1 MQKILVTGSN
11 GRFGKIL
18 QNLNSKKFIFRNK
31 QQCNILSS
39 KSIFNNLKKYRPSH
53 ILHLAGLSRP
63 MILHEK
69 DIIKSIDL
77 NIVGTCNLVKE
88 ASKLGIKIIYLSTS
102 YVYPGKK
109 GNYKEEDAV
118 KPWNN
123 YSWSKLGGECAVQ
136 MYKNSL
142 IIRMCMTEKPF
153 IHKKAYVNVKTN
165 FMYQEDA
172 ARIILKLG
180 KTTIRT
186 IKNKS
191 IAPKTLFRAAAIL
204 LPLITLSYF
213 SVSQQ
218 EKINTVYEQMATLN
232 PFPSA
237 KSISKTPDL
246 KTKRTIEIKSDPINE
261 SNAIFSQKTYYI
273 IAGAFAVEENAN
285 RMLNKLN
292 SWNYNAMII
301 KENKLLRV
309 SYNSFQN
316 REDAVLALNKIKKQ
330 NPDAWLFT
338 K

>member
-1 MQKILVTGSN
+1 MKKSVAHYISELFFLHECIIVPEFGGFIGNRKPAQLNKTTRSLTPPSTRIL
-11 GRFGKIL
+11 
-18 QNLNSKKFIFRNK
+18 
-31 QQCNILSS
+31 
-39 KSIFNNLKKYRPSH
+39 FNRNLKTNDGLLISH
-53 ILHLAGLSRP
+53 IANKEGFTQKLA
-63 MILHEK
+63 
-69 DIIKSIDL
+69 
-77 NIVGTCNLVKE
+77 KE
-88 ASKLGIKIIYLSTS
+88 HVLLFSESSNNKLSTS
-102 YVYPGKK
+102 KVLRIEKIGLFTIGEQ
-109 GNYKEEDAV
+109 GNIIYTQDNSINYNLDAFGLKPTYNQLITRSQKTEEE
-118 KPWNN
+118 
-123 YSWSKLGGECAVQ
+123 L
-136 MYKNSL
+136 
-142 IIRMCMTEKPF
+142 EK
-153 IHKKAYVNVKTN
+153 
-165 FMYQEDA
+165 
-172 ARIILKLG
+172 
-180 KTTIRT
+180 TIRT